1 VQIETATIWAR
12 VWRLFRSAGV
22 RLALAYAGLFALSV
36 LTLMLFLWWAM
47 IGLLN
52 GQMDTAI
59 RVDAQMLSGSW
70 RNGGA
75 AALLESI
82 DARLI
87 GEADDDGI
95 YLVLDRAGQR
105 LGGNLAAWPAEVV
118 REGVV
123 YEVPAQHP
131 SGVILARLRRFALP
145 DGTALLVGRDVQAR
159 AALQRLLTEMMTWAL
174 APIGILALAGALTV
188 RRLFTRMLGH
198 ITKTTAA
205 ISAGVLPPRIG
216 LSGRGDEFDRL
227 AVTFNDMLDRINRLM
242 GGVRQVSDAIA
253 HDLRTPITR
262 ARARLEDAAAHA
274 GSTAELR
281 AAVERAVVDLDG
293 VTAVFQALLRIAEIE
308 AGAGRFA
315 FKALDIGPLLA
326 GLAELYGAVAEERGL
341 HLLLQAAKPLPV
353 WGDRE
358 LIQQAVA
365 NLLENAIKFSP
376 SGGTVTLRARRV
388 PGAWPEALE
397 IAVLDQGP
405 GIPAPD
411 QARATE
417 RFFRGEAARSTPG
430 FGLGLTLVRAVAG
443 LHGGAIRL
451 MDASPGLQALL
462 TLPASRQSSFETSE
476 ARKRGFAP
484 EGDHQNVP
492 VGGLLRI

>member
-1 VQIETATIWAR
+1 MELNVAGLR
-12 VWRLFRSAGV
+12 RMLRSAGV

-52 GQMDTAI
+52 DQVDAAI
-59 RVDAQMLSGSW
+59 RADAQVLSKRWRDGGST
-70 RNGGA
+70 
-75 AALLESI
+75 ALLANIE
-82 DARLI
+82 ARLA
-87 GEADDDGI
+87 GDADDDGV
-95 YLVLDRAGQR
+95 YLVLDPSGWC
-105 LGGNLAAWPAEVV
+105 LSGNLPAWPAEVAQDS
-118 REGVV
+118 VV
-123 YEVPAQHP
+123 YELPTRHHGEA
-131 SGVILARLRRFALP
+131 SLARLRRFTLP

-159 AALQRLLTEMMTWAL
+159 AALQRLLTGMMAWAL
-174 APIGILALAGALTV
+174 APIGILGLAGALTV
-188 RRLFTRMLGH
+188 RRMLTRMMGH
-198 ITKTTAA
+198 VTKTTAA
-205 ISAGVLPPRIG
+205 ISAGELPPRIG

-227 AVTFNDMLDRINRLM
+227 AATFNDMLDRINRLM

-274 GSTAELR
+274 GSAAELR
-281 AAVERAVVDLDG
+281 AAVERAVMDLDG

-315 FKALDIGPLLA
+315 FAALDVGPLLA
-326 GLAELYGAVAEERGL
+326 DLAELYGAVAEERGL
-341 HLLLQAAKPLPV
+341 TLALQAAKPLPV

-365 NLLENAIKFSP
+365 NLLDNAVKFSP
-376 SGGTVTLRARRV
+376 AGGTVTLRARRV
-388 PGAWPEALE
+388 PGAWPESLE

-405 GIPAPD
+405 GIPPPD
-411 QARATE
+411 QARATD

-430 FGLGLTLVRAVAG
+430 YGLGLTLVRAVAG
-443 LHGGAIRL
+443 LHGGTLRL
-451 MDASPGLQALL
+451 LDASPGLQALL
-462 TLPASRQSSFETSE
+462 TLPASRQSSFDISE
-476 ARKRGFAP
+476 ARRRGFAP